1 MSFSNS
7 ITSTNS
13 DFCNC
18 YIALSG
24 YIYIFNGYF
33 TNDFLLFDTK
43 KFKCFEEILK
53 DNNISKDVLNY
64 YKDIVNKLYKK
75 GSTIINNE
83 FFNKLTSSFDKTF
96 QYPEIKEN
104 KINESPQKSN
114 TEQKMDNIRNNGNKL
129 NQLDT
134 CKLNE
139 DSFKLIQKQYLRLSF
154 RMIDRDY
161 ERMEYLDNFFLRL
174 EFNSIEINYVKK
186 KSEYFENII
195 IINLVNPYDYNL
207 WRKLSN
213 IILKNLLVILSKKK
227 YKFLQY
233 KNKTVLSNLKYYE
246 SKLKK
251 RNF

>member
-1 MSFSNS
+1 
-7 ITSTNS
+7 
-13 DFCNC
+13 
-18 YIALSG
+18 
-24 YIYIFNGYF
+24 
-33 TNDFLLFDTK
+33 
-43 KFKCFEEILK
+43 
-53 DNNISKDVLNY
+53 
-64 YKDIVNKLYKK
+64 
-75 GSTIINNE
+75 
-83 FFNKLTSSFDKTF
+83 
-96 QYPEIKEN
+96 
-104 KINESPQKSN
+104 
-114 TEQKMDNIRNNGNKL
+114 MDNISNNGNKL

-139 DSFKLIQKQYLRLSF
+139 DSFKLIQKKYLCLSF

-161 ERMEYLDNFFLRL
+161 ERMEYLDDFFLKF
-174 EFNSIEINYVKK
+174 EFNSIEINCIKK

-195 IINLVNPYDYNL
+195 IINLGNPYNYNL

>member
-1 MSFSNS
+1 MKNRKKEGELSSIYDFTIKFIEAVYYHTGYTNMNNS
-7 ITSTNS
+7 ITSTIS
-13 DFCNC
+13 DFCNG

-24 YIYIFNGYF
+24 YIYIFNGCF
-33 TNDFLLFDTK
+33 TNDFVLFYTK

-96 QYPEIKEN
+96 EYPEIKEN

-114 TEQKMDNIRNNGNKL
+114 TEQKMDNISNNGNKL

-174 EFNSIEINYVKK
+174 EFNSIEINCIK
-186 KSEYFENII
+186 
-195 IINLVNPYDYNL
+195 
-207 WRKLSN
+207 
-213 IILKNLLVILSKKK
+213 KNL
-227 YKFLQY
+227 
-233 KNKTVLSNLKYYE
+233 NTLKI
-246 SKLKK
+246 
-251 RNF
+251 

>member
-1 MSFSNS
+1 MYKYQYLSFSNS
-7 ITSTNS
+7 ITSTIS
-13 DFCNC
+13 DFCNF

-43 KFKCFEEILK
+43 KFKWFEEILK

-75 GSTIINNE
+75 GSIIINNE

-96 QYPEIKEN
+96 EHPEIKEN

-114 TEQKMDNIRNNGNKL
+114 TEQKMDNISNNSNKY

-139 DSFKLIQKQYLRLSF
+139 DSFKLIQKKYLRLSF

-161 ERMEYLDNFFLRL
+161 ERMEYLDNFFLKF
-174 EFNSIEINYVKK
+174 EFNSIEIICIKK

-195 IINLVNPYDYNL
+195 KYN
-207 WRKLSN
+207 
-213 IILKNLLVILSKKK
+213 
-227 YKFLQY
+227 
-233 KNKTVLSNLKYYE
+233 
-246 SKLKK
+246 
-251 RNF
+251 

>member
-1 MSFSNS
+1 MKIVKDKPEIIKKAFVVFCSIGNEKPKKEGELSSIYDFTIKFIEAVYYHIGYTNTN
-7 ITSTNS
+7 ITSTIS

-33 TNDFLLFDTK
+33 INDFVLFDTK

-96 QYPEIKEN
+96 EYPEIKEN

-114 TEQKMDNIRNNGNKL
+114 TEQKMDNISNNGNKL

-161 ERMEYLDNFFLRL
+161 EQMEYLDNFFLRL
-174 EFNSIEINYVKK
+174 EFNSIEINCIK
-186 KSEYFENII
+186 
-195 IINLVNPYDYNL
+195 
-207 WRKLSN
+207 
-213 IILKNLLVILSKKK
+213 KNL
-227 YKFLQY
+227 
-233 KNKTVLSNLKYYE
+233 NTLKI
-246 SKLKK
+246 
-251 RNF
+251 